1 MVDDNKMIKFIK
13 KYFTNK
19 KRKAIEKAVKADP
32 YC

>member
-13 KYFTNK
+13 EYLANK
-19 KRKAIEKAVKADP
+19 KRKAIEKAVKEDP